1 MQYRTL
7 GRTGLQVS
15 EVGFGGAG
23 IGQVW
28 GETTDAESIAA
39 IQRALALG
47 INFFDTSPMYGG
59 GRSEENL
66 GRGLAGH
73 RGEVYIATKV
83 RLQSEAERANP
94 LAAVRRSERK
104 ACAASTPTTLTC
116 SRSITKSDWN
126 GGSTWPPS
134 ARRRAMPCC

>member
-39 IQRALALG
+39 IQTGFGFGYQL
-47 INFFDTSPMYGG
+47 F
-59 GRSEENL
+59 
-66 GRGLAGH
+66 
-73 RGEVYIATKV
+73 
-83 RLQSEAERANP
+83 
-94 LAAVRRSERK
+94 
-104 ACAASTPTTLTC
+104 
-116 SRSITKSDWN
+116 
-126 GGSTWPPS
+126 
-134 ARRRAMPCC
+134 